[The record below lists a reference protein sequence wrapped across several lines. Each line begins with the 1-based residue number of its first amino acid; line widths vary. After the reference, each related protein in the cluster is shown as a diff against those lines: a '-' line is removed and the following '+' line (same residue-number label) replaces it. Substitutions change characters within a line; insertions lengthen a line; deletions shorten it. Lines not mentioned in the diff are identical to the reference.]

1 MYFPYLRGKQFEL
14 IALRELLDLHVINKS
29 KISPIIEPVK
39 KSSSFEIALR
49 ELKKHD
55 LNFNII
61 VNPENGNLTKNSKL
75 IIETLE
81 QNLNEYDNFQVGII
95 IQNKKIQ
102 YDNLFSLIQEST
114 LCARNL
120 MFIYLEEV
128 EETVRLDA
136 LAETYSLKIR
146 YNVVDLR
153 NTGRRYYKNFDSK
166 TVVSLDD
173 YFDAKNRNKDYLE
186 KPLSFYTDEH
196 LYYQE
201 SGFVGFSDFLTIGDS
216 YSETGALPYAIAI
229 HISFIDQSNKIR
241 VMHFVS
247 DSNEDQSDIARKFAE
262 AVSKLVQWANTE
274 NIQTKAIND
283 FRELH
288 ENGHFPGLGSLK
300 KLSIEN
306 HIEVVLS
313 VL

>member
-14 IALRELLDLHVINKS
+14 IALREILGSSKINTS
-29 KISPIIEPVK
+29 NISPIIEPVK
-39 KSSSFEIALR
+39 KSSSLEIALR
-49 ELKKHD
+49 ELKN
-55 LNFNII
+55 LNVNFNVIL
-61 VNPENGNLTKNSKL
+61 NPENGSLTKSSKL

-81 QNLNEYDNFQVGII
+81 QNLSDYSNFQIGII
-95 IQNKKIQ
+95 IQNKRIQ
-102 YDNLFSLIQEST
+102 YDKLFSMIHEST
-114 LCARNL
+114 LSTKNL
-120 MFIYLEEV
+120 MFIYLEEL
-128 EETVRLDA
+128 EETEIFDA
-136 LAETYSLKIR
+136 LAETYSLNVK

-153 NTGRRYYKNFDSK
+153 KTGRRYYKKFDRQ

-186 KPLSFYTDEH
+186 KPCSFFTDEH
-196 LYYQE
+196 LYFRE
-201 SGFVGFSDFLTIGDS
+201 SGFVGFADFLTIGDS

-229 HISFIDQSNKIR
+229 HISFIDHLNKIR

-247 DSNEDQSDIARKFAE
+247 DSNEDQADIAGKFAE
-262 AVSKLVQWANTE
+262 AVSKLVDWADTE
-274 NIQTKAIND
+274 NIHTKAVDD

-288 ENGHFPGLGSLK
+288 HNGHFPGLGSLK